1 VTAPTGRIAF
11 AAVPPADGDPLPVLR
26 LATDT
31 GLRGV
36 TVRPDPGTGT
46 GTGGAPVEF
55 VTAFPPVP
63 AGSTDDAPTAEL
75 HLPEP
80 AGPPGRRR
88 LVLVAAATAALVLAA
103 AAGVGWGLAGPE
115 PGAEAPGGGSGLAA
129 GDPELD
135 VDQPGVDGQPAAD
148 DPPAGGGLPAGG
160 SGSGPGSDSGS
171 GPGSGSG
178 SSGGGGPE
186 NQPPVIEDL
195 SLSSDGLSLRIET
208 VVSDPDG
215 DEVSLAIEVDGVLR
229 TIHDGNKAFAAFS
242 YSDVGEEH
250 EASVTVT
257 ATDPDGA
264 SAWQT
269 ASHLLVA
276 KTTVTVRNV
285 TFRILSTASCFDAA
299 PAHRIVGR
307 LTLSGVV
314 GGSRPFDEELR
325 RDRPELVLFDSS
337 TRDSTTS
344 EQQRLTLEFAFDG
357 QSDTYQKVHRASD
370 QVARVLT
377 RGDCSGWLFYE
388 VVFER
393 T

>member
-1 VTAPTGRIAF
+1 
-11 AAVPPADGDPLPVLR
+11 
-26 LATDT
+26 
-31 GLRGV
+31 
-36 TVRPDPGTGT
+36 
-46 GTGGAPVEF
+46 
-55 VTAFPPVP
+55 
-63 AGSTDDAPTAEL
+63 
-75 HLPEP
+75 
-80 AGPPGRRR
+80 
-88 LVLVAAATAALVLAA
+88 
-103 AAGVGWGLAGPE
+103 
-115 PGAEAPGGGSGLAA
+115 
-129 GDPELD
+129 
-135 VDQPGVDGQPAAD
+135 
-148 DPPAGGGLPAGG
+148 
-160 SGSGPGSDSGS
+160 
-171 GPGSGSG
+171 
-178 SSGGGGPE
+178 
-186 NQPPVIEDL
+186 VIEDL